1 MGVVMVFS
9 LVSAVQEKVG
19 ELLDNEVT
27 AAAEQAEQ
35 EAKQKEEVGI
45 AGIETHTI
53 SIHSLI
59 TYCIVALYLK
69 LKISQN
75 VP

>member
-1 MGVVMVFS
+1 MVFS

-35 EAKQKEEVGI
+35 EAKQKEEVSI
-45 AGIETHTI
+45 AGVDTHTI
-53 SIHSLI
+53 LIHSLI
-59 TYCIVALYLK
+59 TYCIFEAEIFTECTMNK
-69 LKISQN
+69 F
-75 VP
+75 

>member
-1 MGVVMVFS
+1 MGAVMVFS

-19 ELLDNEVT
+19 EMLDSEVM

-53 SIHSLI
+53 SIYSLI
-59 TYCIVALYLK
+59 TYCIVGLYVK
-69 LKISQN
+69 LKFSQN

>member
-19 ELLDNEVT
+19 EMLDSEVT

-45 AGIETHTI
+45 AGIETRII

-59 TYCIVALYLK
+59 TYCIFEAEIFTECTMNK
-69 LKISQN
+69 F
-75 VP
+75 

>member
-19 ELLDNEVT
+19 EMLDNEVT

-35 EAKQKEEVGI
+35 EAKQKEEVSITGVD
-45 AGIETHTI
+45 THII

-59 TYCIVALYLK
+59 TYCIFEAENFHRMY
-69 LKISQN
+69 
-75 VP
+75 P